1 MLTIIIFFAVIS
13 ILIFVHELGHFV
25 VAKRSGMKVEEFGF
39 GFPPRVFG
47 VTRGETTYSI
57 NAIPFGG
64 FVKIYG
70 EDGDDREKPR
80 SFGSKSIPKRLA
92 VVLAG
97 VVMNF
102 IFAALILAIGN
113 FTGLR
118 TELPSDGSL
127 NSDASDIKV
136 QLTSIATDSPAQ
148 KANLQL
154 LDEVRGFRAGN
165 ESVTIRTPDDIRS
178 FVDAHRGQTVI
189 MTVVRNG
196 EEVDA
201 TVELRTDPPAGQG
214 AMGIAM
220 ALTGKVAYPWY
231 ESLWRGFADAWYLT
245 EQTVAGFFLLFK
257 TLFTQGKL
265 LADVSGPVGIAK
277 LTGQAAR
284 FGFDYLLRFVAAIS
298 INLAVLNAIPFPA
311 LDGGR
316 AFMLV
321 IEAIKGSPVNK
332 KFEMAVN
339 GVGFLFLLGLM
350 LLITIKD
357 ITKLF

>member
-1 MLTIIIFFAVIS
+1 MISALIFLVVIS

-25 VAKRSGMKVEEFGF
+25 TAKRAGMKVEEFGF
-39 GFPPRVFG
+39 GFPPRVISIQ
-47 VTRGETTYSI
+47 RGETKYSI

-70 EDGDDREKPR
+70 EDGDDRDKPR
-80 SFGSKSIPKRLA
+80 SFGSKSIPARLA

-97 VVMNF
+97 VIMNF
-102 IFAALILAIGN
+102 LFAALILGIGN
-113 FTGLR
+113 FIGLR

-127 NSDASDIKV
+127 NATATDVKV
-136 QLTSIATDSPAQ
+136 QLTSIAPDSPAQ
-148 KANLQL
+148 KADLQL
-154 LDEVRGFRAGN
+154 LDEVTAFKAAGKT
-165 ESVTIRTPDDIRS
+165 SAVTSPDDIKD
-178 FVDAHRGQTVI
+178 FVDTHKGQTVTI
-189 MTVVRNG
+189 VISRTGQVM
-196 EEVDA
+196 EKS
-201 TVELRTDPPAGQG
+201 VELRANPPEGQG

-231 ESLWRGFADAWYLT
+231 ESIWRGFADAWYLT
-245 EQTVAGFFLLFK
+245 EQTVRGFGLLFG

-284 FGFDYLLRFVAAIS
+284 FGLDYLLRFVAAIS

-316 AFMLV
+316 AFMLLV
-321 IEAIKGSPVNK
+321 EAIKGSPVNK

-339 GVGFLFLLGLM
+339 GIGFLFLLGLM

-357 ITKLF
+357 ISKFF

>member
-1 MLTIIIFFAVIS
+1 MITALIFIAVIS

-39 GFPPRVFG
+39 GFPPRLFSVQ
-47 VTRGETTYSI
+47 RGETRYSI

-80 SFGSKSIPKRLA
+80 SFGSKSIPARLA

-102 IFAALILAIGN
+102 LFAALILGVGN
-113 FTGLR
+113 FIGLR
-118 TELPSDGSL
+118 TELPSDGSFTGQAT
-127 NSDASDIKV
+127 DVKV
-136 QLTSIATDSPAQ
+136 QLTNIAPDSPAE
-148 KANLQL
+148 KADLQL
-154 LDEVRGFRAGN
+154 LDEVRGFTSGN
-165 ESVTIRTPDDIRS
+165 ESVTVKNPDDIRD
-178 FVDAHRGQTVI
+178 FVDAHRGKTVTI
-189 MTVVRNG
+189 TIARAGQVM
-196 EEVDA
+196 EK
-201 TVELRTDPPAGQG
+201 TVELRANPPAGQG

-220 ALTGKVAYPWY
+220 ALTGKVSYPWY
-231 ESLWRGFADAWYLT
+231 ASLWRGFADAWYLT
-245 EQTVAGFFLLFK
+245 EQTVKGFGLLFG

-284 FGFDYLLRFVAAIS
+284 FGLDYLLRFVAAIS

-321 IEAIKGSPVNK
+321 VEAIKGSPVNK
-332 KFEMAVN
+332 KLEMAVN
-339 GVGFLFLLGLM
+339 GIGFLFLLGLM

-357 ITKLF
+357 ISKFF

>member
-1 MLTIIIFFAVIS
+1 MITALIFIAVIS

-39 GFPPRVFG
+39 GFPPNVISIQ
-47 VTRGETTYSI
+47 RGETRYSL

-70 EDGDDREKPR
+70 EDGDDRDKPR
-80 SFGSKSIPKRLA
+80 SFGSKSIPARLA

-102 IFAALILAIGN
+102 LFASLILGVGN
-113 FTGLR
+113 FIGLR

-127 NSDASDIKV
+127 NGTANDIKV
-136 QLTSIATDSPAQ
+136 QLTSIAADSPAQ
-148 KANLQL
+148 KADLQL
-154 LDEVRGFRAGN
+154 LDEVKAFKAGTTMV
-165 ESVTIRTPDDIRS
+165 SVQSPDDIKN
-178 FVDAHRGQTVI
+178 FVDSHKGQTVAI
-189 MTVVRNG
+189 VISRAGTVM
-196 EEVDA
+196 EK
-201 TVELRTDPPAGQG
+201 TVELRANPPAGQG
-214 AMGIAM
+214 SMGIAM
-220 ALTGKVAYPWY
+220 ALTGKVSYPWY

-245 EQTVAGFFLLFK
+245 KQTVAGFGLLFK

-265 LADVSGPVGIAK
+265 LADVAGPVGIAK

-284 FGFDYLLRFVAAIS
+284 FGLDYLLRFVAAIS
-298 INLAVLNAIPFPA
+298 INLAVLNAVPFPA

-316 AFMLV
+316 AFMLIV
-321 IEAIKGSPVNK
+321 EAIKGSPVNK
-332 KFEMAVN
+332 KFELVVN

>member
-1 MLTIIIFFAVIS
+1 MITALIFIIVIS

-47 VTRGETTYSI
+47 ITKGETTYSI

-70 EDGDDREKPR
+70 EDGDERDKPR

-102 IFAALILAIGN
+102 LFASLILAVGN
-113 FTGLR
+113 FTGVR
-118 TELPSDGSL
+118 AELPSDGSL
-127 NSDASDIKV
+127 NGSATDIKV
-136 QLTSIATDSPAQ
+136 QLTSVAADSPAQ
-148 KANLQL
+148 KADLQL
-154 LDEVRGFRAGN
+154 LDEVKGFKTGSQAITVRTP
-165 ESVTIRTPDDIRS
+165 EDIRT
-178 FVDAHRGQTVI
+178 FVEVHRGQTVI
-189 MTVVRNG
+189 ITIDRNG
-196 EEVDA
+196 EVFDKS
-201 TVELRTDPPAGQG
+201 VELRANPPEGQG

-220 ALTGKVAYPWY
+220 ALTGKVSYPWY
-231 ESLWRGFADAWYLT
+231 EAIWRGFVDAWYLT
-245 EQTVAGFFLLFK
+245 KQTVAGFVLLFR
-257 TLFTQGKL
+257 TLFTEGRL

-284 FGFDYLLRFVAAIS
+284 FGLDYLLRFMAAIS
-298 INLAVLNAIPFPA
+298 VNLAVLNIIPFPA

-316 AFMLV
+316 AFMLIV
-321 IEAIKGSPVNK
+321 EAIKGSPVNK
-332 KFEMAVN
+332 KFEMAIN

-357 ITKLF
+357 ISKLF